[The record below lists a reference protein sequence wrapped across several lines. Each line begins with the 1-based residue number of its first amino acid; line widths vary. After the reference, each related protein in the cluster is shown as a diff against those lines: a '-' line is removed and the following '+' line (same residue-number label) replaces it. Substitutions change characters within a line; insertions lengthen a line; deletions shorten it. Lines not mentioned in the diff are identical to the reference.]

1 MAGEVENQPLSIF
14 GPIQKPLLFEVVR
27 MDVEL
32 LVIVLAVV
40 LPLYPSLFVIY
51 EKIGK
56 YEVFCAEF
64 EAHRQEQK

>member
-1 MAGEVENQPLSIF
+1 
-14 GPIQKPLLFEVVR
+14 

-64 EAHRQEQK
+64 EAHREEQKLKEANYGSRID

>member
-1 MAGEVENQPLSIF
+1 
-14 GPIQKPLLFEVVR
+14 

-64 EAHRQEQK
+64 EAHREEQKLKEANYGSRINECN

>member
-1 MAGEVENQPLSIF
+1 
-14 GPIQKPLLFEVVR
+14 

-64 EAHRQEQK
+64 EAHRQEQKLKETNYGSRIN